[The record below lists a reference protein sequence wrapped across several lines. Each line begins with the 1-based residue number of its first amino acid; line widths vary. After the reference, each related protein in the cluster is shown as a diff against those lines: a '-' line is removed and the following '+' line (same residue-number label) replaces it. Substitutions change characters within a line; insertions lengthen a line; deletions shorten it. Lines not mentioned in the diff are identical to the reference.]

1 MRGNCNAGNEAAA
14 VPQRSRADRDTKD
27 PVATPMAGAKLES
40 CLRSD
45 DVRYRVEGKFLRVT
59 AVPKVHAHVIKV
71 MRALVMALIDDDDDD
86 DDNVADASEDA
97 GKVKVAPT
105 SPMACARNKTETRTE
120 KISSVH
126 RESFWTKFDAE
137 VRANPAK
144 QRAATDPVAAY
155 NDKKSNPSDLD
166 KPKSAAT

>member
-1 MRGNCNAGNEAAA
+1 MRIRLHHLC
-14 VPQRSRADRDTKD
+14 VQRASLLH
-27 PVATPMAGAKLES
+27 G
-40 CLRSD
+40 
-45 DVRYRVEGKFLRVT
+45 
-59 AVPKVHAHVIKV
+59 PKVHAHVIKV
-71 MRALVMALIDDDDDD
+71 MRAV
-86 DDNVADASEDA
+86 ASEEA

-126 RESFWTKFDAE
+126 RERFWTKFDAE

-155 NDKKSNPSDLD
+155 SDKKSNPIDLD